1 MKKLEEALVSM
12 GKKKFDHPED
22 NAVHIIEVEPEA
34 QKLIEDLQNYPH
46 AYVFSCLMDRQISA
60 KKAWEIPYKIKCSLK
75 IKTFDINELSKI
87 SKQEY
92 IDLFTKEKLHR
103 FCRGMAEIFY
113 DGIQRII
120 TQYEGD
126 ASKIWSGEP
135 SSSKVVYNFL
145 QFNGCGIKIATM
157 ATNILARQYRIKY
170 SDYMSVDVS
179 PDVHVRRT
187 MTRLGL
193 IPKNIKLSNGKDDIN
208 KINELIIYKARE
220 IHPSYPGIIDYSL
233 WNIGRDLCHPN
244 NPDCAKCEL
253 SMYCLYHKNNNC
265 MV

>member
-1 MKKLEEALVSM
+1 M
-12 GKKKFDHPED
+12 GKRKADNPED
-22 NAVHIIEVEPEA
+22 NAVHIIRVEPEA

-46 AYVFSCLMDRQISA
+46 AYVLSCLMDRQISA
-60 KKAWEIPYKIKCSLK
+60 EKSWRIPYKIKCSFKL
-75 IKTFDINELSKI
+75 KTFDINELAKI
-87 SKQEY
+87 AKQEY
-92 IDLFTKEKLHR
+92 IEVFTKERLHR

-113 DGIQRII
+113 EGVQKII
-120 TQYEGD
+120 TQYEED
-126 ASKIWSGEP
+126 ASKIWTSEP

-157 ATNILARQYRIKY
+157 ATNILARQYRIRY

-193 IPKNIKLSNGKDDIN
+193 IPQNIKLANGKDDIN

-220 IHPSYPGIIDYSL
+220 INPSYPGIIDYSL
-233 WNIGRDLCHPN
+233 WDIGRNFCHPK
-244 NPDCAKCEL
+244 NPRCTSCEL
-253 SMYCLYHKNNNC
+253 SIYCPYYNR
-265 MV
+265 